1 MNSIETRCITLDKEI
16 DELKAEILGEY
27 VDNEEEDKLNDLID
41 LAMLLGEAYVYRD
54 SIVTPKV
61 KQKKFN

>member
-1 MNSIETRCITLDKEI
+1 MNNIEARCEMLDTNI

-41 LAMLLGEAYVYRD
+41 LAMMLGEAYVYRD

-61 KQKKFN
+61 KTEEV